1 MTKAIN
7 FLIPHVHCNN
17 CNSTTCTVFK
27 VTYFFS
33 VPFSLLHG
41 GCCLGYMPTANEC
54 RLISRACQQLMGTCH
69 KMMILIIIGIVPMVR
84 YIKLSV
90 SGKTLGP
97 QLILDLISLS
107 PSSWDPPHPPPPP
120 KKSTF

>member
-1 MTKAIN
+1 
-7 FLIPHVHCNN
+7 
-17 CNSTTCTVFK
+17 
-27 VTYFFS
+27 
-33 VPFSLLHG
+33 
-41 GCCLGYMPTANEC
+41 
-54 RLISRACQQLMGTCH
+54 MGTCH

-107 PSSWDPPHPPPPP
+107 PSSWDPPHPPPPLQKNQHFEESNKP
-120 KKSTF
+120 NTLFAK